1 MMTNERKLKPQP
13 DWFFKGMAW
22 LFKFRDLAGYPQ
34 RRLKKIPLKEGMA
47 VVDYGCGTGTYTIL
61 AARLI
66 GPQGKVFAVDVHPLA
81 IKMIKEKAARESLA
95 NIEAVLVD
103 SYDTGIQGSSIDLVL
118 LLDTLHMIND
128 RQALFQELHRL
139 LKPDGLIFMDP
150 GHMRMPRGRK
160 IVENTGLFTI
170 VECQGHDMLVAPKA
184 KQ

>member
-1 MMTNERKLKPQP
+1 MMTNEKKLKPQP
-13 DWFFKGMAW
+13 DWSFKGMAC

-61 AARLI
+61 AARLV
-66 GPQGKVFAVDVHPLA
+66 GPQGKVFAVDVQPLA

-103 SYDTGIQGSSIDLVL
+103 SYNTGIQGSSIDLVL
-118 LLDTLHMIND
+118 LLDTLHTINE
-128 RQALFQELHRL
+128 RQALFREIHRL
-139 LKPDGLIFMDP
+139 LKPDGLIFMDS
-150 GHMRMPRGRK
+150 GHMRMSRGRE
-160 IVENTGLFTI
+160 IVENTGLFTV
-170 VECQGHDMLVAPKA
+170 VECRGHDMLVAPKA